1 MLDFHTF
8 AAKISH
14 SITEMF
20 SIDALRRKAQLVQ
33 LGHFKVS
40 NVIMP
45 KYNEITLFA
54 KLRDCDRDSN
64 GFLEWNEYQACL
76 IQIQELGLTTEEC
89 FTLNLLADV
98 DGDGKID
105 Y

>member
-1 MLDFHTF
+1 
-8 AAKISH
+8 
-14 SITEMF
+14 MF
-20 SIDALRRKAQLVQ
+20 SIDALRRKAQLIQ

-40 NVIMP
+40 NVAIP
-45 KYNEITLFA
+45 KYNEVYLFSIF
-54 KLRDCDRDSN
+54 RNCDRDSN

-76 IQIQELGLTTEEC
+76 VQISELALTTEEC
-89 FTLNLLADV
+89 YTLNLLADV